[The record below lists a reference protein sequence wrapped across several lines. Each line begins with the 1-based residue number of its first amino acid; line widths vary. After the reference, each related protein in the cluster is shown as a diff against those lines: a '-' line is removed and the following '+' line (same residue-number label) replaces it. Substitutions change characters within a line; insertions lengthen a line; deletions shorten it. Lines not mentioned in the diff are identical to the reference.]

1 MRTAALF
8 ALAFAP
14 AWAQITRPAS
24 TTQTAEPSEVS
35 RAGTLPAKVPQ
46 AFHLRI
52 APQTFNELEKRF
64 DGKLATT
71 GGANDPLDLLG
82 GTRGLYLDNCGAIFT
97 TEVSLIV
104 TPTTNPF
111 RQTISKE
118 LAAQVHQRKVAHLPL
133 LRQAMQEMMKT
144 AAMTL
149 VQVPDG
155 QQIVVAVRVLY
166 LPWEDTTGLPAQIVM
181 KADRKSAMAGNIQTD
196 EQ

>member
-1 MRTAALF
+1 MRTVALF

-14 AWAQITRPAS
+14 AWAQIARPSA
-24 TTQTAEPSEVS
+24 TQPAEPSEAT
-35 RAGTLPAKVPQ
+35 RAGAPSPRIAQ
-46 AFHLRI
+46 AFHGRI
-52 APQTFNELEKRF
+52 APQTFTEMEKRF
-64 DGKLATT
+64 DSRLAAT
-71 GGANDPLDLLG
+71 GGGSDPLDLLG
-82 GTRGLYLDNCGAIFT
+82 GTRGLYLDNYGAIFT

-133 LRQAMQEMMKT
+133 LRQAMQEMVKN

-149 VQVPDG
+149 GQVPDN
-155 QQIVVAVRVLY
+155 QQIVVAVRLLY
-166 LPWEDTTGLPAQIVM
+166 LPWEDTTGLPAQILM
-181 KADRKSAMAGNIQTD
+181 KADRKSAMAGNIQTE